1 MLVTL
6 DLVGVPRDLSVPVCA
21 EITKKYRLERSQV
34 VLATS
39 HTHTGPV
46 VGGNLESM
54 YFLTKEQHAAIERYA
69 KFLHAAIV
77 RAVDEASAKLAPGTL
92 AWAHGKATFAVNR
105 RNNPEKKVPELRAA
119 NKLRGPIDHDAP
131 VLRVRDAK
139 GKDLAVVFGYACHAT
154 VLSFYQWTGDYPGFA
169 QAAFEKRHPGTV
181 AMFWAGCGADQNPLP
196 RRKVELATE
205 YGERLSKSVDRVLEG
220 KLETVNDDHHLK
232 TRYEEIDLRLAKIP
246 TREDVLAD
254 SKSKNKY
261 IVGRARVLQKQLDA
275 GGIPATY
282 PYPIQAWRIG
292 SDVRWIFLGGEVVV
306 DYSLRLKRELGA
318 RGTWV
323 AAYCNDVMAYIPSER
338 VLKEGGYEGDTSM
351 IYYGLPSKW
360 APGLEDQIVG
370 KIRELC
376 SD

>member
-1 MLVTL
+1 MPRIRHFVPALVLLVVACVPAFAGWKAGVAKVDITPTESVWMSGYASRNRPADEAFHALWAKALVVEDAKGRRGVLVTL

-139 GKDLAVVFGYACHAT
+139 GKDLAVVFGYACDPP
-154 VLSFYQWTGDYPGFA
+154 VLW
-169 QAAFEKRHPGTV
+169 
-181 AMFWAGCGADQNPLP
+181 L
-196 RRKVELATE
+196 
-205 YGERLSKSVDRVLEG
+205 
-220 KLETVNDDHHLK
+220 
-232 TRYEEIDLRLAKIP
+232 
-246 TREDVLAD
+246 
-254 SKSKNKY
+254 
-261 IVGRARVLQKQLDA
+261 
-275 GGIPATY
+275 
-282 PYPIQAWRIG
+282 
-292 SDVRWIFLGGEVVV
+292 
-306 DYSLRLKRELGA
+306 
-318 RGTWV
+318 
-323 AAYCNDVMAYIPSER
+323 
-338 VLKEGGYEGDTSM
+338 
-351 IYYGLPSKW
+351 
-360 APGLEDQIVG
+360 
-370 KIRELC
+370 
-376 SD
+376 